1 MAPPPIV
8 HLDWLPTKYLRI
20 EGGAGLIGAMLPTTI
35 LLIDDHALFR
45 SGLRMVLNT
54 GMQGIEVVEAGSL
67 EEAMWLDIAAP
78 AIVLLDIQL
87 QGLNGL
93 EGMALL
99 KRKWPQ
105 VPVVMLSADSGAD
118 TVRSAQERGAAH
130 FVSKADSA
138 DRILAVIH
146 QVLHG
151 IADPIRNASSDGAQA
166 NQTRLTPRQCE
177 VLDLLCQGLSNKLIG
192 RRLNLSENTVRG
204 HVQAVL
210 AALEVVS
217 RSEAAFA
224 ARQRGLVG

>member
-1 MAPPPIV
+1 
-8 HLDWLPTKYLRI
+8 
-20 EGGAGLIGAMLPTTI
+20 MLSTTI

-67 EEAMWLDIAAP
+67 EEAMWLDIAVP

-105 VPVVMLSADSGAD
+105 APVVVLSADSGAD
-118 TVRSAQERGAAH
+118 TVRNAQERGAAH

-151 IADPIRNASSDGAQA
+151 IADPVRNAGSAGADA

-210 AALEVVS
+210 AALQVVS

-224 ARQRGLVG
+224 ARQRGLVS